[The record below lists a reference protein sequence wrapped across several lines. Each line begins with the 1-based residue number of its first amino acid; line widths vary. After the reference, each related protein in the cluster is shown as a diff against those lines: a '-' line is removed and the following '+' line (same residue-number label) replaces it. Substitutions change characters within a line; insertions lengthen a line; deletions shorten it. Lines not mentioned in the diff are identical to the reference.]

1 MVQLEVIRTAR
12 FTLEDVSILSEK
24 YLGRILN
31 NSRTLSK
38 QQIIGYIQELRDEL
52 DRYS

>member
-1 MVQLEVIRTAR
+1 MVQVEVIRTER

-24 YLGRILN
+24 YLDRILI
-31 NSRTLSK
+31 NSRSLSK

-52 DRYS
+52 DRYT